1 MDKRKR
7 KVNKKSPRGGLTAKG
22 KGILDSII
30 NNLPVELHLLD
41 FGTDGVRRYSYCG
54 PGTKLNQRTTGPP
67 HYRPLPGNEPI
78 NGLDAACYKHD
89 IAYDMYK
96 DVPTRNKSDLKLVR
110 EAQEWEQKMQG
121 KLKLAD
127 RINLGIVKKVIGDKA
142 KAGAGKTNR
151 KKTTY

>member
-1 MDKRKR
+1 MSGKR
-7 KVNKKSPRGGLTAKG
+7 KVNKKLPKGGLTKKG
-22 KGILDSII
+22 QGILDSII

-41 FGTDGVRRYSYCG
+41 FGTDGVRKFNFCG
-54 PGTKLNQRTTGPP
+54 PGTKLHERTTGPP
-67 HYRPLPGNEPI
+67 YYRPLPGNEPI
-78 NGLDAACYKHD
+78 NGLDSACYKHD

-142 KAGAGKTNR
+142 KAGAGKIKR
-151 KKTTY
+151 K